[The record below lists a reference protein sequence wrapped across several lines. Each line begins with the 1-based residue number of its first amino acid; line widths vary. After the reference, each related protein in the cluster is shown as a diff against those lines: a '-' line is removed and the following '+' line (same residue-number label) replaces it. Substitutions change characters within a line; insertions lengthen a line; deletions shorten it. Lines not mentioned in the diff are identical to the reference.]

1 MRKIVIESSHKST
14 LRLVGTGE
22 EKSGPALS
30 PFGPVRAG
38 LITMQR
44 TKEDQVLTELLSS
57 LERKITEANTKSYE
71 VLNTLTL
78 VTALLARRISSS
90 SETIIE
96 FPSFLGTISL
106 AVSFIFCGAFLIVKD
121 KNPFG
126 IGTEGAIASTQLDI
140 GSSLVILV

>member
-22 EKSGPALS
+22 GENGNALS

-38 LITMQR
+38 LITTQR

-57 LERKITEANTKSYE
+57 LERKITEANIKSYE

-78 VTALLARRISSS
+78 ATALLARRINSS
-90 SETIIE
+90 SET
-96 FPSFLGTISL
+96 T
-106 AVSFIFCGAFLIVKD
+106 
-121 KNPFG
+121 
-126 IGTEGAIASTQLDI
+126 TTDI
-140 GSSLVILV
+140 